1 MHVWRIFNYLWGSL
15 SNTVTED
22 KMWSLLADAT
32 ENELADLLSEMD
44 TMKDIGKHKNI
55 INLIG
60 ACTQDGKQYWS
71 RINLRS
77 SWTFKH
83 SALFASSAPSAYLMC
98 HWMNNSLFTD
108 PLFCAVDKIKHA
120 FHFILFF
127 FSLRACSCRLCLGG
141 PLGVLNVSLDEQ

>member
-1 MHVWRIFNYLWGSL
+1 
-15 SNTVTED
+15 
-22 KMWSLLADAT
+22 MWSLLADAT

-60 ACTQDGKQYWS
+60 ACTQNGKQYWS

-83 SALFASSAPSAYLMC
+83 SALFASAAPSAYLMC

-108 PLFCAVDKIKHA
+108 PLFFAVDKIKHA

-127 FSLRACSCRLCLGG
+127 SRFALVHALFASAAPS
-141 PLGVLNVSLDEQ
+141 P